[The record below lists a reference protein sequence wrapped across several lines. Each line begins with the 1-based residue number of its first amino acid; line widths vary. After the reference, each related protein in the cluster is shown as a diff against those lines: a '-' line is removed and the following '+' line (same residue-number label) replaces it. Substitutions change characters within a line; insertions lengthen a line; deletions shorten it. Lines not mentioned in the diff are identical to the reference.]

1 MSVEAFHESVKDVE
15 VSAEAARPLGVVGAM
30 LSAGA
35 GAGVVVVSA
44 GVVTDKGAD
53 GAETLPA
60 ASKAAMVK
68 AHVLPAKRSV
78 MSTEVLV
85 EGNSSVPLQ
94 YTR

>member
-1 MSVEAFHESVKDVE
+1 MSVAELHERVNEVR
-15 VSAEAARPLGVVGAM
+15 VSAEAARPVGVVGA
-30 LSAGA
+30 
-35 GAGVVVVSA
+35 VVSA
-44 GVVTDKGAD
+44 SGGVVTDKGAD
-53 GAETLPA
+53 SAETLPA